1 MIIMSIYFLLF
12 TPLLVSFFLF
22 LTPLPRRAFEA
33 LAAVAGLVELGAAL
47 RIAFAD
53 HNGGPVFA
61 NMLSYDALAAWFVLI
76 ISVLGMLALSFSVSY
91 LRRESEVHGTAF
103 SKDRQ
108 YFALFHLFL
117 FTMFVAAGA
126 NNVLLLWIAVE
137 ATTLTSAFLVNF
149 FDRAAAIEAAWK
161 YMIINTVALLL
172 GLFGVFLFIGA
183 VQQAELS
190 FALDWA
196 SIAIAAPLLDV
207 MLIKIAFVFMVI
219 GYGTKAGLAPLHN
232 WLPDAHSQAPS
243 PVSALLSGALLNIAL
258 LALLRFKAIV
268 DVTAGAA
275 FSQTI
280 LVAFGVISIVVAS
293 ALILTQKHYKRLL
306 AYSSVEHMGIIAIG
320 FALGGVAAVA
330 ALLHALY
337 HSLAK
342 AMLFLSSGN
351 ILLRYQVTEIHKV
364 KGLLRTLPF
373 TGFFFFAG
381 LLAVAGVPPFGTFLT
396 EFAIFSSLFAIHPY
410 LTIAALLALAIAF
423 VGIMRHVSATC
434 FGESEAGCKQG
445 EDDRLAVLPIAILFL
460 LLLTLSLYRP
470 DALLSLL
477 DQATHNLVAL

>member
-1 MIIMSIYFLLF
+1 
-12 TPLLVSFFLF
+12 
-22 LTPLPRRAFEA
+22 
-33 LAAVAGLVELGAAL
+33 
-47 RIAFAD
+47 
-53 HNGGPVFA
+53 
-61 NMLSYDALAAWFVLI
+61 
-76 ISVLGMLALSFSVSY
+76 
-91 LRRESEVHGTAF
+91 
-103 SKDRQ
+103 
-108 YFALFHLFL
+108 
-117 FTMFVAAGA
+117 
-126 NNVLLLWIAVE
+126 
-137 ATTLTSAFLVNF
+137 
-149 FDRAAAIEAAWK
+149 
-161 YMIINTVALLL
+161 MIINTVALLL

-183 VQQAELS
+183 VEQAELS

-196 SIAIAAPLLDV
+196 SIALAAPLLDV

-268 DVTAGAA
+268 DVTAGPG

-306 AYSSVEHMGIIAIG
+306 AYSSVEHMGIIALG

-396 EFAIFSSLFAIHPY
+396 EFAIFSTLFAIHPY
-410 LTIAALLALAIAF
+410 LTVIALLALAVAF

-434 FGESEAGCKQG
+434 FGESEAGCTQG
-445 EDDRLAVLPIAILFL
+445 EDDRFAVLPIAVLFL